1 MSKKMYGGLAIFIIL
16 LGIVAF
22 FFIKSE
28 MKFKAYVKETA
39 SELERYKEPLE
50 TQEGHFHADGTFHHG
65 PHEEDTSGVD
75 LPKKTQPKIKPVEV
89 PKKETHEVPKVV
101 PKKVYTGPLTFH
113 AELLKTNPVKALR
126 LQTEERGHWSAE
138 WIPPFPPD
146 DTEAQEFAR
155 AIYLRKY
162 YIQTYGKLLDT
173 PEYEEEAKVYDEA
186 LSTSS
191 QMWDTIMSY
200 PYGARQMD
208 LMKLTWNV
216 MDEVDRST
224 YDGVGG
230 HPSEYFGDAKRRE
243 QLKQLGMWDY

>member
-1 MSKKMYGGLAIFIIL
+1 M
-16 LGIVAF
+16 
-22 FFIKSE
+22 E
-28 MKFKAYVKETA
+28 FKAYVKETA

-50 TQEGHFHADGTFHHG
+50 TQEGHIHADGTFHHG
-65 PHEEDTSGVD
+65 PHEEDPSGVD
-75 LPKKTQPKIKPVEV
+75 LPKETQPKIKPVEV
-89 PKKETHEVPKVV
+89 PKEETQGVPKVA

-155 AIYLRKY
+155 VIYLQKY

-173 PEYEEEAKVYDEA
+173 PEYEKESREFNKA

-191 QMWDTIMSY
+191 QMWNTIMSY
-200 PYGARQMD
+200 PHGARQRD
-208 LMKLTWNV
+208 LMKLTWGSL
-216 MDEVDRST
+216 DKPLRT
-224 YDGVGG
+224 RY
-230 HPSEYFGDAKRRE
+230 SEYFGNAKTRE
-243 QLKQLGMWDY
+243 LMKQLGTWKY